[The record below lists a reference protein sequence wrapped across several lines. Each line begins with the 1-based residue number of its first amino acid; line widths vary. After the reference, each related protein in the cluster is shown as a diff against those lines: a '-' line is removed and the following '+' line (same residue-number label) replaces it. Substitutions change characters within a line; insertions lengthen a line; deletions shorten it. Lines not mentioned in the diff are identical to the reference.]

1 MMSLSSVPSA
11 ATMFQAYASI
21 STAITMFKTMI
32 HQLVPQ
38 QVQLYIEAKIRSYF
52 RPNSSN
58 VTLVIEERDGMGI
71 NDVFTCAE
79 IYLSARI
86 SPEFQRFKITKRPK
100 DTCINVKFGNCGKI
114 TDSFE
119 EIELVWK
126 FVNETEKSILRFQA
140 DDEGNFSE
148 KRSFELSFSKEHKDR
163 ILNCYIP
170 FVLHTA
176 KTMRDEKKIIQL
188 HSLSSNCYSSMNW
201 DSVNL
206 EHPSTFETLALEP
219 ALKKIIIQ
227 DLDRFLR
234 RKEFYS
240 RVGKAWK
247 RGYLLYGPPGTGKSS
262 LIAAIANYLKFD
274 IYDLEFSNIKRNA
287 DLRRLLLSTKNKS
300 ILVIEDIDCSV
311 TMPERSETRTNY
323 NGRSRDRDQEI
334 TLGGLLNF
342 IDGLWS
348 SCGDERIVIFTTNNK
363 EKLDPA
369 LLRPGRMDM
378 HIHMSYLTSES
389 FTVLANNYLE
399 ISDPLYN
406 NFKEA
411 QELIEGAQVSP
422 AEVAEQFMK
431 SEDPDVCLQS
441 LVKFLK
447 RKRISFNEEMEKQEE
462 PNNNITN
469 GGANTTHDDKQHQL
483 KRIKALGIHN
493 SLHS

>member
-38 QVQLYIEAKIRSYF
+38 QVQLFIETKIRSYF

-79 IYLSARI
+79 IYLSARF

-100 DTCINVKFGNCGKI
+100 DTGVNVKFGNCGKI

-126 FVNETEKSILRFQA
+126 FVNVAQKSILRFQA
-140 DDEGNFSE
+140 DDEGDFSE

-170 FVLHTA
+170 FVLNTA

-188 HSLSSNCYSSMNW
+188 HSLSSNCYSSINW

-206 EHPSTFETLALEP
+206 EHPSTFETLALES
-219 ALKKIIIQ
+219 ALKKTIIQ

-234 RKEFYS
+234 RKEFYR

-274 IYDLEFSNIKRNA
+274 IYDLEFSNIKRDA
-287 DLRRLLLSTKNKS
+287 DLRRLLLSTKSRS

-431 SEDPDVCLQS
+431 SEDPHVCLES

-447 RKRISFNEEMEKQEE
+447 RKRITN
-462 PNNNITN
+462 N
-469 GGANTTHDDKQHQL
+469 GGANTTHDDKQLQL
-483 KRIKALGIHN
+483 KRIKPLSIHN

>member
-1 MMSLSSVPSA
+1 MMSLSSLPSA
-11 ATMFQAYASI
+11 ATMFQAYASV

-38 QVQLYIEAKIRSYF
+38 QVQLYIETKIRSYF

-71 NDVFTCAE
+71 NDVFTSAE
-79 IYLSARI
+79 IYLSARFC
-86 SPEFQRFKITKRPK
+86 PEFQRFKITKRPK
-100 DTCINVKFGNCGKI
+100 DTGVNVKFGNCGKI

-126 FVNETEKSILRFQA
+126 FVNEAQKSVLRFQA
-140 DDEGNFSE
+140 DNEGDFSE

-170 FVLHTA
+170 FVLNTA

-188 HSLSSNCYSSMNW
+188 HSLSSNCYSSINW

-206 EHPSTFETLALEP
+206 EHPSTFKTLALEP
-219 ALKKIIIQ
+219 ALKKTIIQ

-234 RKEFYS
+234 RKEFYR

-274 IYDLEFSNIKRNA
+274 IYDLEFSNIKRDA
-287 DLRRLLLSTKNKS
+287 DLRRLLLSTKNRS

-311 TMPERSETRTNY
+311 TIPERSETRTNY

-431 SEDPDVCLQS
+431 SEDPHVCLES

-447 RKRISFNEEMEKQEE
+447 RKRITIIEE
-462 PNNNITN
+462 PNN
-469 GGANTTHDDKQHQL
+469 GGANTTHDDKQLQL
-483 KRIKALGIHN
+483 KRIKTLSIHN